1 MISSPKNPKKRS
13 VEIQKIPILKIRDYL
28 IVPIQ
33 IDLDDLS
40 ASRLQQDI
48 LKKIDATGARGVI
61 IDISVV
67 EMVDS
72 YLGRILGETARM
84 SALMDAAVVISG
96 MQPAVAITLI
106 ELGLQLS
113 EIYTALNL
121 ESAIDLIENLLNG
134 KKHA

>member
-1 MISSPKNPKKRS
+1 MNKITRKRS
-13 VEIQKIPILKIRDYL
+13 VEIQRIPILKVKEYL

-40 ASRLQQDI
+40 ASRLQGDI
-48 LKKIDATGARGVI
+48 LKKIDSTGAHGVI

-72 YLGRILGETARM
+72 YLGRIIGETARM
-84 SALMDAAVVISG
+84 AALMDASVVISG

-106 ELGLQLS
+106 ELGLELHEVYS
-113 EIYTALNL
+113 ALNL
-121 ESAIDLIENLLNG
+121 ESAIDMLENRILG
-134 KKHA
+134 DSK

>member
-1 MISSPKNPKKRS
+1 MTSMNKKSRKRS
-13 VEIQKIPILKIRDYL
+13 VEVQRIPILKVKEYL

-40 ASRLQQDI
+40 ASRLQEDI
-48 LKKIDATGARGVI
+48 LRKIDSTGARGVI

-72 YLGRILGETARM
+72 YLGRIIGETARM
-84 SALMDAAVVISG
+84 AALMDARVVISG

-106 ELGLQLS
+106 ELGLELH
-113 EIYTALNL
+113 EVLTALNL
-121 ESAIDLIENLLNG
+121 EGAIDMMENRILG
-134 KKHA
+134 DSQ

>member
-1 MISSPKNPKKRS
+1 MTPTLKNPKKRS
-13 VEIQKIPILKIRDYL
+13 VEIQKIPILKIRNFL

-48 LKKIDATGARGVI
+48 LKKIDITGARGVI

-84 SALMDAAVVISG
+84 SALMDAKVVISG
-96 MQPAVAITLI
+96 MQPAVAITLV
-106 ELGLQLS
+106 ELGLELS

-121 ESAIDLIENLLNG
+121 ETAIDLMEVLING

>member
-13 VEIQKIPILKIRDYL
+13 VEIQKIPILKIRNYL